1 MVDMELADAFK
12 GHGLS
17 FRLSF
22 ATCRPSVGEAVDV
35 TKHLGPIVVLGECGE
50 SLVMSKMSH

>member
-1 MVDMELADAFK
+1 MV
-12 GHGLS
+12 LS

-35 TKHLGPIVVLGECGE
+35 MKHLGKIVVLGQRSE
-50 SLVMSKMSH
+50 SLVTSKMSH